1 MTHPFCPPPL
11 SLLGIEHWPTHPVIN
26 RVRQAYMAQHFTTE
40 LDEKGAVRM
49 PSHDLL
55 PRGAVVQVT

>member
-1 MTHPFCPPPL
+1 MK
-11 SLLGIEHWPTHPVIN
+11 
-26 RVRQAYMAQHFTTE
+26 RVPQAYMAQHFTTE